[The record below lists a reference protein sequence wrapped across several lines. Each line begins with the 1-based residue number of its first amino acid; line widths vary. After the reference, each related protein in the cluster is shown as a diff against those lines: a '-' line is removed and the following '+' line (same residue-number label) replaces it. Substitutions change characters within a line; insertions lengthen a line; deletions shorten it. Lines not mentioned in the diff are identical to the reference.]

1 MKVSTARLATAQRL
15 GLVLFAVGFLV
26 IAIGLYFAP
35 GRIFPSYLMGFLFWM
50 GLTLGCFPVLMIYHL
65 VGGTW
70 GVPLRK
76 FLEAGISTLP
86 LMAVLMVP
94 LIFGLS
100 YLYQWAQP
108 AAVAASP
115 VLQRKEIYLNF
126 PGFLLRMI
134 VFFATWAVLAVL
146 LLRWS
151 RRRQAGADDPGP
163 VIALRKIS
171 GPGLVL
177 FGLATS
183 FAYVDWVMALEPDWY
198 SSIFPIIILMGQI
211 LAALAFSIILSG
223 LTDSGEPMTP
233 DQFNQL
239 GDLLLAFVMLWAYM
253 SFAQIIIIYAGN
265 LPHEI
270 AWYLHR
276 MRGGWLIVSWVLVLF
291 AFAVPF
297 FLLLF
302 RRVKRSPVC
311 LCGLAVGLL
320 VIQAI
325 CIFWYVAPSF
335 RPAISIDW
343 VDLFSFLGVGGAW
356 IAVVAYRLT
365 HWARGRAPEE
375 GLV

>member
-1 MKVSTARLATAQRL
+1 MLVSTNRLATVQRL
-15 GLVLFAVGFLV
+15 GLILFAAGFV
-26 IAIGLYFAP
+26 VTAIGLFFAP
-35 GRIFPSYLMGFLFWM
+35 ARIFPSYLMGFLFWM

-86 LMAVLMVP
+86 LMAALLVP

-100 YLYQWAQP
+100 HLYQWARP
-108 AAVAASP
+108 ASMTADP
-115 VLQRKEIYLNF
+115 ILQCKEIYLNF

-134 VFFATWAVLAVL
+134 IFFAVWGVLAML

-151 RRRQAGADDPGP
+151 RPESNRNDPAS

-171 GPGLVL
+171 GPGLAF

-183 FAYVDWVMALEPDWY
+183 FAYVDLVMALEPDWY
-198 SSIFPIIILMGQI
+198 SSIFPVIILMGQI
-211 LAALAFSIILSG
+211 LAALAFAIIMSSATGSNQPVTLEQS
-223 LTDSGEPMTP
+223 
-233 DQFNQL
+233 NQL

-270 AWYLHR
+270 LWYLHR
-276 MRGGWLIVSWVLVLF
+276 MRGGWLIVSWMLALF

-302 RRVKRSPVC
+302 RQVKRSPAW
-311 LCGLAVGLL
+311 LSRLAAGLL
-320 VIQAI
+320 VVQAI
-325 CIFWYVAPSF
+325 CVFWYVAPSF
-335 RPAISIDW
+335 RPTIFVDWIDP
-343 VDLFSFLGVGGAW
+343 FSFLGVGGAW
-356 IAVVAYRLT
+356 IAVVTYRLI
-365 HWARGRAPEE
+365 HRSQRPASKE
-375 GLV
+375 GPG